1 VTLTQQAPQQN
12 FAFHIDITSNPSHCI
27 YTYQDS
33 GLSIMGR
40 EAPSVGQ
47 PPAAFKKNVRSKKA
61 KATINKVIPALLTTH
76 PRAKRGIDAAELI
89 VQPAAQ
95 KTEDSFAKSKDV
107 TVAVANSEES
117 EPHIKLRVADT
128 LSAARDI
135 LEDPVTHKDD
145 LSNRNARVGVLN
157 MASMLAPGGG
167 FLNGASSQ
175 EESLCMRTTLLP
187 SLSDSFY
194 RLPEVG
200 GVYTPDVLVFR
211 DEMAEDLEKRNRWFV
226 DCVSAGMLRFPSI
239 TVDEITGRGSYSS
252 SKDREMVVEKM
263 QAVMRIFQAKSV
275 KKVVIGAWGCGAYGN
290 PVGEIAAAWKK
301 VLLGGRQAQ
310 RSKKGRKEAWTGIDT
325 VVFAIKDAGLAAA
338 FRNAFGDG
346 LIFDEAVDGAKEES
360 DEEGD
365 QEAESLRETQ
375 EKIDEMKLRIQQ
387 ARSPELKAGLSSI
400 LAGLQG
406 RLPQTSSSTGSKD
419 AADTNEEEADI
430 GTDDTDSDVAY
441 DSTEE

>member
-1 VTLTQQAPQQN
+1 
-12 FAFHIDITSNPSHCI
+12 
-27 YTYQDS
+27 
-33 GLSIMGR
+33 MGR

-89 VQPAAQ
+89 VQPEAQ
-95 KTEDSFAKSKDV
+95 KTQESLTKGKNV
-107 TVAVANSEES
+107 TAAVANTEES

-128 LSAARDI
+128 LSAARQL
-135 LEDPVTHKDD
+135 LEDPVTQKQD
-145 LSNRNARVGVLN
+145 LSNRSARVGVLN

-187 SLSDSFY
+187 SLSDNFY

-211 DEMAEDLEKRNRWFV
+211 DERAEDLEKRDRWFV

-239 TVDEITGRGSYSS
+239 TVDESTGRGSYSS
-252 SKDREMVVEKM
+252 SRDREMVVEKVR
-263 QAVMRIFQAKSV
+263 AVMRIFQTKSV
-275 KKVVIGAWGCGAYGN
+275 KKVVVGAWGCGAYGN

-310 RSKKGRKEAWTGIDT
+310 RSKKGRKENWTGIET

-338 FRNAFGDG
+338 FRQAFGDG
-346 LIFDEAVDGAKEES
+346 LAFDEATGGRN
-360 DEEGD
+360 EEGEEGDD
-365 QEAESLRETQ
+365 QEAENLRETQ
-375 EKIDEMKLRIQQ
+375 EKIDEMKVRIQQ
-387 ARSPELKAGLSSI
+387 ARSPELKAGLAAI

-406 RLPQTSSSTGSKD
+406 QLPQTSSSTESKNI
-419 AADTNEEEADI
+419 ADTDEEEANDEFH
-430 GTDDTDSDVAY
+430 DTDSDVAY

>member
-1 VTLTQQAPQQN
+1 
-12 FAFHIDITSNPSHCI
+12 
-27 YTYQDS
+27 
-33 GLSIMGR
+33 MGR

-89 VQPAAQ
+89 VQPEAQ
-95 KTEDSFAKSKDV
+95 KTQESLTKGKNV
-107 TVAVANSEES
+107 TAAVANTEES

-128 LSAARDI
+128 LSAARQL
-135 LEDPVTHKDD
+135 LEDPVTQKQD
-145 LSNRNARVGVLN
+145 LSNRSARVGVLN

-187 SLSDSFY
+187 SLSDNFY

-211 DEMAEDLEKRNRWFV
+211 DEKAEDLEKRDRWFV

-239 TVDEITGRGSYSS
+239 TVDESTGRGSYSS
-252 SKDREMVVEKM
+252 SRDREMVVEKVR
-263 QAVMRIFQAKSV
+263 AVMRIFQTKSV
-275 KKVVIGAWGCGAYGN
+275 KKVVVGAWGCGAYGN

-310 RSKKGRKEAWTGIDT
+310 RSKKGRKENWTGIET

-338 FRNAFGDG
+338 FRQAFGDG
-346 LIFDEAVDGAKEES
+346 LAFDEATGGRN
-360 DEEGD
+360 EEGEEGDD
-365 QEAESLRETQ
+365 QEAENLRETQ
-375 EKIDEMKLRIQQ
+375 EKIDEMKVRIQQ
-387 ARSPELKAGLSSI
+387 ARSPELKAGLAAI

-406 RLPQTSSSTGSKD
+406 QLPQTSSSTESKNI
-419 AADTNEEEADI
+419 ADTDEEEANDEFH
-430 GTDDTDSDVAY
+430 DTDSDMAY

>member
-1 VTLTQQAPQQN
+1 
-12 FAFHIDITSNPSHCI
+12 
-27 YTYQDS
+27 
-33 GLSIMGR
+33 MGR

-47 PPAAFKKNVRSKKA
+47 PPAAFKKNVRAKKA
-61 KATINKVIPALLTTH
+61 KATINKVIPALIITH
-76 PRAKRGIDAAELI
+76 PRAEQGIDAAELI

-95 KTEDSFAKSKDV
+95 KTQDSSTRGKNV
-107 TVAVANSEES
+107 TAVVANTEES

-128 LSAARDI
+128 LSAAHE
-135 LEDPVTHKDD
+135 LLKDPVTQKQD
-145 LSNRNARVGVLN
+145 LSNRSARVGVLN

-200 GVYTPDVLVFR
+200 GVYTPDILVFR
-211 DEMAEDLEKRNRWFV
+211 DEEAEDLEKRDRWFV

-239 TVDEITGRGSYSS
+239 TVDETTGRGSYSS

-263 QAVMRIFQAKSV
+263 RAVMRIFQAKSV

-310 RSKKGRKEAWTGIDT
+310 RSKKGRREVWTGIDT

-338 FRNAFGDG
+338 FREAFGDD
-346 LIFDEAVDGAKEES
+346 LAFDEAADSLNEETGE
-360 DEEGD
+360 DD
-365 QEAESLRETQ
+365 DPEAESLREIQ
-375 EKIDEMKLRIQQ
+375 EKISEVKIRIQQ
-387 ARSPELKAGLSSI
+387 ARSPELKAGLASI

-406 RLPQTSSSTGSKD
+406 QLPQTSSSSRSKD
-419 AADTNEEEADI
+419 TADTDEEDDNDES
-430 GTDDTDSDVAY
+430 DDTESDVAY

>member
-1 VTLTQQAPQQN
+1 LGSHSDLRIVNLSRQN
-12 FAFHIDITSNPSHCI
+12 NNI
-27 YTYQDS
+27 
-33 GLSIMGR
+33 SIMGR

-76 PRAKRGIDAAELI
+76 PRARQGIDAAELI

-95 KTEDSFAKSKDV
+95 KTQDPSTNSKNV
-107 TVAVANSEES
+107 TATVANPEES
-117 EPHIKLRVADT
+117 EPNIKLRVADT
-128 LSAARDI
+128 LSAAHG
-135 LEDPVTHKDD
+135 LLKDPVTQKHD
-145 LSNRNARVGVLN
+145 LTNRSARVGVLN

-194 RLPEVG
+194 RLPEIG

-211 DEMAEDLEKRNRWFV
+211 DEVAEDLEKRDRWFV

-239 TVDEITGRGSYSS
+239 TVDETTGRGSYSS
-252 SKDREMVVEKM
+252 SKDREVVVEKM
-263 QAVMRIFQAKSV
+263 RAVMRIFQAKSV
-275 KKVVIGAWGCGAYGN
+275 KKVVVGAWGCGAYGN

-310 RSKKGRKEAWTGIDT
+310 RSKKGRKEIWTGIDT
-325 VVFAIKDAGLAAA
+325 FVFAIKDAGLAAA
-338 FRNAFGDG
+338 FRQAFGDG
-346 LIFDEAVDGAKEES
+346 LVFDEATD
-360 DEEGD
+360 DLNEEGEDDAD
-365 QEAESLRETQ
+365 QEAENLRETQ
-375 EKIDEMKLRIQQ
+375 EKITEMEIRIQQ
-387 ARSPELKAGLSSI
+387 ARSPELKAGLASI

-406 RLPQTSSSTGSKD
+406 QLPQTSSSTGSKD
-419 AADTNEEEADI
+419 TANTDEEEANDES
-430 GTDDTDSDVAY
+430 DDTDSDVAY

>member
-1 VTLTQQAPQQN
+1 
-12 FAFHIDITSNPSHCI
+12 
-27 YTYQDS
+27 
-33 GLSIMGR
+33 MGR

-89 VQPAAQ
+89 VQPEAQ
-95 KTEDSFAKSKDV
+95 KTQESLTKGKNV
-107 TVAVANSEES
+107 TAAVANTEES

-128 LSAARDI
+128 LSAARQL
-135 LEDPVTHKDD
+135 LEDPVTQKQD
-145 LSNRNARVGVLN
+145 LSNRSARVGVLN

-187 SLSDSFY
+187 SLSDNFY

-211 DEMAEDLEKRNRWFV
+211 DERAEDLEKRDRWFV

-239 TVDEITGRGSYSS
+239 TVDESTGRGSYSS
-252 SKDREMVVEKM
+252 SRDREMVVEKVR
-263 QAVMRIFQAKSV
+263 AVMRIFQTKSV
-275 KKVVIGAWGCGAYGN
+275 KKVVVGAWGCGAYGN

-310 RSKKGRKEAWTGIDT
+310 RSKKGRKENWTGIET

-338 FRNAFGDG
+338 FRQAFGDG
-346 LIFDEAVDGAKEES
+346 LAFDEATGGRN
-360 DEEGD
+360 EEGEEGDD
-365 QEAESLRETQ
+365 QEAENLRETQ
-375 EKIDEMKLRIQQ
+375 EKIDEMKVRIQQ
-387 ARSPELKAGLSSI
+387 ARSPELKAGLAAI

-406 RLPQTSSSTGSKD
+406 QLPQTSSSTESKNL
-419 AADTNEEEADI
+419 ADTDEEEANDKFH
-430 GTDDTDSDVAY
+430 DTDSDVAY

>member
-1 VTLTQQAPQQN
+1 
-12 FAFHIDITSNPSHCI
+12 
-27 YTYQDS
+27 
-33 GLSIMGR
+33 MGR

-89 VQPAAQ
+89 VQPEAQ
-95 KTEDSFAKSKDV
+95 KTQESLTKGKNV
-107 TVAVANSEES
+107 TAAVANTEES

-128 LSAARDI
+128 LSAARQL
-135 LEDPVTHKDD
+135 LEDPVTQKQD
-145 LSNRNARVGVLN
+145 LSNRSARVGVLN

-175 EESLCMRTTLLP
+175 EESLCMRTTLLL
-187 SLSDSFY
+187 SLSDNFY

-211 DEMAEDLEKRNRWFV
+211 DERAEDLEKRDRWFV

-239 TVDEITGRGSYSS
+239 TVDESTGRGSYSS
-252 SKDREMVVEKM
+252 SRDREMVVEKVR
-263 QAVMRIFQAKSV
+263 AVMRIFQTKSV
-275 KKVVIGAWGCGAYGN
+275 KKVVVGAWGCGAYGN

-310 RSKKGRKEAWTGIDT
+310 RSKKGRKENWTGIET

-338 FRNAFGDG
+338 FRQAFGDG
-346 LIFDEAVDGAKEES
+346 LAFDEATGGRN
-360 DEEGD
+360 EEGEEGDD
-365 QEAESLRETQ
+365 QEAENLRETQ
-375 EKIDEMKLRIQQ
+375 EKIDEMKVRIQQ
-387 ARSPELKAGLSSI
+387 ARSPELKAGLAAI

-406 RLPQTSSSTGSKD
+406 QLPQTSSSTESKNI
-419 AADTNEEEADI
+419 ADTDEEEANDEFH
-430 GTDDTDSDVAY
+430 DTDSDVAY

>member
-1 VTLTQQAPQQN
+1 
-12 FAFHIDITSNPSHCI
+12 
-27 YTYQDS
+27 
-33 GLSIMGR
+33 MGR

-89 VQPAAQ
+89 VQPEAQ
-95 KTEDSFAKSKDV
+95 KTQESLTKGKNV
-107 TVAVANSEES
+107 TAAVANTEES

-128 LSAARDI
+128 LSAARQL
-135 LEDPVTHKDD
+135 LEDPVTQKQD
-145 LSNRNARVGVLN
+145 LSNRSARVGVLN

-187 SLSDSFY
+187 SLSDNFY

-200 GVYTPDVLVFR
+200 GIYTPDVLVFR
-211 DEMAEDLEKRNRWFV
+211 DERAEDLEKRDRWFV

-239 TVDEITGRGSYSS
+239 TVDESTGRGSYSS
-252 SKDREMVVEKM
+252 SRDREMVVEKVR
-263 QAVMRIFQAKSV
+263 AVMRIFQTKSV
-275 KKVVIGAWGCGAYGN
+275 KKVVVGAWGCGAYGN

-310 RSKKGRKEAWTGIDT
+310 RSKKGRKENWTGIET

-338 FRNAFGDG
+338 FRQAFGDG
-346 LIFDEAVDGAKEES
+346 LAFDEATGGRN
-360 DEEGD
+360 EEGEEGDD
-365 QEAESLRETQ
+365 QEAENLRETQ
-375 EKIDEMKLRIQQ
+375 EKIDEMKVRIQQ
-387 ARSPELKAGLSSI
+387 ARSPELKAGLAAI

-406 RLPQTSSSTGSKD
+406 QLPQTSSSTESKNL
-419 AADTNEEEADI
+419 ADTDEEEANDKFH
-430 GTDDTDSDVAY
+430 DTDSDVAY

>member
-1 VTLTQQAPQQN
+1 
-12 FAFHIDITSNPSHCI
+12 
-27 YTYQDS
+27 
-33 GLSIMGR
+33 MGR

-89 VQPAAQ
+89 VQPEAQ
-95 KTEDSFAKSKDV
+95 KTQESLTKGKNV
-107 TVAVANSEES
+107 TAAVANTEES

-128 LSAARDI
+128 LSAARQL
-135 LEDPVTHKDD
+135 LEDPVTQKQD
-145 LSNRNARVGVLN
+145 LSNRSARVGVLN

-187 SLSDSFY
+187 SLSDNFY

-211 DEMAEDLEKRNRWFV
+211 DEKAEDLEKRDRWFV

-239 TVDEITGRGSYSS
+239 TVDESTGRGSYSS
-252 SKDREMVVEKM
+252 SRDREMVVEKVR
-263 QAVMRIFQAKSV
+263 AVMRIFQTKSV
-275 KKVVIGAWGCGAYGN
+275 KKVVVGAWGCGAYGN

-310 RSKKGRKEAWTGIDT
+310 RSKKGRKENWTGIET

-338 FRNAFGDG
+338 FRQAFGDG
-346 LIFDEAVDGAKEES
+346 LAFDEATGGRN
-360 DEEGD
+360 EEGEEGDD
-365 QEAESLRETQ
+365 QEAENLRETQ
-375 EKIDEMKLRIQQ
+375 EKIDEMKVRIQQ
-387 ARSPELKAGLSSI
+387 ARSPELKAGLAAI

-406 RLPQTSSSTGSKD
+406 QLPQTSSSTQSKNL
-419 AADTNEEEADI
+419 ADTDEEEANDKFH
-430 GTDDTDSDVAY
+430 DTDSDVAY

>member
-1 VTLTQQAPQQN
+1 
-12 FAFHIDITSNPSHCI
+12 
-27 YTYQDS
+27 
-33 GLSIMGR
+33 MGR

-89 VQPAAQ
+89 VQPEAQ
-95 KTEDSFAKSKDV
+95 KTQESLTKGKNV
-107 TVAVANSEES
+107 TAAVANTEES

-128 LSAARDI
+128 LSAARQL
-135 LEDPVTHKDD
+135 LEDPVTQKQD
-145 LSNRNARVGVLN
+145 LSNRSARVGVLN

-175 EESLCMRTTLLP
+175 EESLCMRTTLLL
-187 SLSDSFY
+187 SLSDNFY

-211 DEMAEDLEKRNRWFV
+211 DERAEDLEKRDRWFV

-239 TVDEITGRGSYSS
+239 TVDESTGRGSYSS
-252 SKDREMVVEKM
+252 SRDREMVVEKVR
-263 QAVMRIFQAKSV
+263 AVMRIFQTKSV
-275 KKVVIGAWGCGAYGN
+275 KKVVVGAWGCGAYGN

-310 RSKKGRKEAWTGIDT
+310 RSKKGRKENWTGIET

-338 FRNAFGDG
+338 FRQAFGDG
-346 LIFDEAVDGAKEES
+346 LAFDEATGGRN
-360 DEEGD
+360 EEGEEGDD
-365 QEAESLRETQ
+365 QEAENLRETQ
-375 EKIDEMKLRIQQ
+375 EKIDEMKVRIQQ
-387 ARSPELKAGLSSI
+387 ARSPELKAGLAAI

-406 RLPQTSSSTGSKD
+406 QLPQTSSSTESKNL
-419 AADTNEEEADI
+419 ADTDEEEANDEFH
-430 GTDDTDSDVAY
+430 DTDSDVAY